1 MSSGDAAA
9 NTMCLLDPDLFADQR
24 ALADQAGMVLDAEA
38 WEQWEELNRRPA
50 RDLPRL
56 REFMQR
62 PAPLFNG

>member
-1 MSSGDAAA
+1 MRHTVAAR
-9 NTMCLLDPDLFADQR
+9 R
-24 ALADQAGMVLDAEA
+24 ALADQPGIVLDAEA

-62 PAPLFNG
+62 PAPVFKDGL

>member
-1 MSSGDAAA
+1 MRHTVAAR
-9 NTMCLLDPDLFADQR
+9 R
-24 ALADQAGMVLDAEA
+24 ALADQPGIVLDAEA

-62 PAPLFNG
+62 PAPVFKDGPGPRPSPSRNVVP

>member
-1 MSSGDAAA
+1 MTASPSVDYSRLRRSDMNPAK
-9 NTMCLLDPDLFADQR
+9 PADTSI
-24 ALADQAGMVLDAEA
+24 VLDAEA

-62 PAPLFNG
+62 PAPVFDD

>member
-1 MSSGDAAA
+1 M
-9 NTMCLLDPDLFADQR
+9 DPAKPADTSI
-24 ALADQAGMVLDAEA
+24 VLDAEV

-62 PAPLFNG
+62 PAPVCKDGL